1 MEKTSTSM
9 LHYSLCLTKIKNII
23 IYSYLFLKDAL
34 MILYV
39 IVTTMLVLFAIFE
52 IKYKFS
58 IDLIPGVNFLF
69 DDYYREMKDDVMK

>member
-9 LHYSLCLTKIKNII
+9 LHYSLRFTKIKNII

>member
-9 LHYSLCLTKIKNII
+9 LHYSLRLTKIKNII

-58 IDLIPGVNFLF
+58 IDLILGVNFLF

>member
-9 LHYSLCLTKIKNII
+9 LHYSLRLTKIKNII

-39 IVTTMLVLFAIFE
+39 IVTTTLVLFAIFE

>member
-1 MEKTSTSM
+1 MEKTSTAM
-9 LHYSLCLTKIKNII
+9 LHYSLRLTKIKNII

-39 IVTTMLVLFAIFE
+39 IAATIFVLFSIFE
-52 IKYKFS
+52 IKYTFS

-69 DDYYREMKDDVMK
+69 DDYYREMKDDIMK

>member
-9 LHYSLCLTKIKNII
+9 LHYSLRLTKIKNII